1 MSKTPTKIGSQTV
14 MPNKVVKHR
23 RVNRYRPG
31 DKVTVVSEKYI
42 TAVVQK
48 VWVRHK
54 QLTYQ
59 VKCGDGTVLNKL
71 PESALL
77 PHIKKWQYNLI
88 KWLSKIG
95 LTIVTQH

>member
-1 MSKTPTKIGSQTV
+1 MSRVTPTVGKQEV
-14 MPNKVVKHR
+14 MPNKVIKNR
-23 RVNRYRPG
+23 RVNRYYEG
-31 DKVTVVSEKYI
+31 QKVTVVSEKYL
-42 TAVVQK
+42 TAVVTK

-77 PHIKKWQYNLI
+77 PHIKKWQYNFI

-95 LTIVTQH
+95 FTIVTSS